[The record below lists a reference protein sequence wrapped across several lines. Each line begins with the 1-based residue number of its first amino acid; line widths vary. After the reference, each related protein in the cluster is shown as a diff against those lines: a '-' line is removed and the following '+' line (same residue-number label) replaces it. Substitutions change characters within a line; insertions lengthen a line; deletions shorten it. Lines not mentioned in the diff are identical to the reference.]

1 MTHHVHVI
9 WLFAVYVC
17 VFTSKNKQA
26 KQVALY
32 ASMFGS
38 AVPNTTEIRI
48 SDWTSTNFTS
58 QNAVYFDTGSV
69 LLGVVIGWVP
79 ALNRLEIFE
88 MKMN

>member
-1 MTHHVHVI
+1 MFVI
-9 WLFAVYVC
+9 LQVKI
-17 VFTSKNKQA
+17 S
-26 KQVALY
+26 KQVAL
-32 ASMFGS
+32 MFGS